1 MYNLR
6 IIKCGSR
13 VEIYKVHNYIIRK
26 SKKHEGF
33 KRIEKMQK
41 EIEQSTGKEEK
52 KEPGKQSKKNRV
64 STLNSAR
71 NNIIRLIKCNE
82 DMTTFITLTFAKEQD
97 YKQSK
102 KSLDYMFHKL
112 RKQCKNLKYLWVM
125 EYGDLKHRLHFHV
138 LTNMP
143 VGINLNTSK
152 EKKSMEHK
160 QLEEDFF
167 KSYWKYGWVDIRSL
181 AQEDNTNIALY
192 VSSYIVKS
200 LKDVDLEGYRIYGY
214 SQKTLDKPIEEKI
227 YSEVS
232 VEQIL
237 SRYKDYDLEFTN
249 SYPIGY
255 TNWKGNHLGNV
266 TYFDL
271 NKKECINNEGK

>member
-6 IIKCGSR
+6 IIKCNSR
-13 VEIYKVHNYIIRK
+13 IEIYKVHNYIIRK
-26 SKKHEGF
+26 SEKHEGF

-41 EIEQSTGKEEK
+41 ELTGTEDK
-52 KEPGKQSKKNRV
+52 KERDKQSKKNRV
-64 STLNSAR
+64 STLNTAR

-97 YKQSK
+97 YKKSK
-102 KSLDYMFHKL
+102 KSLDNLFHKL
-112 RKQCKNLKYLWVM
+112 RKRYSGLKYLWVL
-125 EYGDLKHRLHFHV
+125 EYGDINHRLHFHV

-143 VGINLNTSK
+143 IGIKLSNSN
-152 EKKSMEHK
+152 EIKSEEHK
-160 QLEEDFF
+160 KLEASFSD
-167 KSYWKYGWVDIRSL
+167 KYWRYGWVDIRSL

-214 SQKTLDKPIEEKI
+214 SQKTLDKPIEEKV
-227 YSEVS
+227 YSEAS

-237 SRYKDYDLEFTN
+237 SRYKDYELKFTN

-255 TNWKGNHLGNV
+255 TDWKGNHLGNV

-271 NKKECINNEGK
+271 NKKECNKE

>member
-13 VEIYKVHNYIIRK
+13 IEIYKIHNYIIRK
-26 SKKHEGF
+26 SEKHEGY

-41 EIEQSTGKEEK
+41 ELQNEENK
-52 KEPGKQSKKNRV
+52 NDNEENAKQSKKNRV
-64 STLNSAR
+64 STLNTAR
-71 NNIIRLIKCNE
+71 NNIIRLIKCNY

-102 KSLDYMFHKL
+102 KSLDYLFHRL
-112 RKQCKNLKYLWVM
+112 RKQYKGLKYLWVL
-125 EYGDLKHRLHFHV
+125 EYGDINNRLHFHV

-143 VGINLNTSK
+143 IKIKLSNTK
-152 EKKSMEHK
+152 EIKSEEHK
-160 QLEEDFF
+160 KLEKEFAN
-167 KSYWKYGWVDIRSL
+167 KYWKHGIVDIRL
-181 AQEDNTNIALY
+181 LGQEDNTNIALY

-200 LKDVDLEGYRIYGY
+200 LKELDLEGYRVYGY
-214 SQKTLDKPIEEKI
+214 SQKTLEKPIEEKI
-227 YSEVS
+227 YSDDS
-232 VEQIL
+232 IEQIL
-237 SRYKDYDLEFTN
+237 SRYKDYNLDFTN

-255 TNWKGNHLGNV
+255 VDWKGNHIGNV

-271 NKKECINNEGK
+271 NKIEESVKL

>member
-6 IIKCGSR
+6 IIKCNSR
-13 VEIYKVHNYIIRK
+13 IEIYKVHNYIIRK
-26 SKKHEGF
+26 SEKHEGF

-41 EIEQSTGKEEK
+41 ELRNPEDTKER
-52 KEPGKQSKKNRV
+52 GKQSKKNRV
-64 STLNSAR
+64 STLNAAR

-102 KSLDYMFHKL
+102 KSLDNLFHKL
-112 RKQCKNLKYLWVM
+112 RKKYAGLKYLWVL
-125 EYGDLKHRLHFHV
+125 EYGDINHRLHFHV

-143 VGINLNTSK
+143 IGIKLSNSN
-152 EKKSMEHK
+152 EIKSEEHRR
-160 QLEEDFF
+160 LEQSFSD
-167 KSYWKYGWVDIRSL
+167 KYWRYGWVDIRSL
-181 AQEDNTNIALY
+181 DQEDNTNIALY

-214 SQKTLDKPIEEKI
+214 SQKTLDKPIEEKV
-227 YSEVS
+227 YSEAS

-237 SRYKDYDLEFTN
+237 SRYEDYELIFTN

-255 TNWKGNHLGNV
+255 TDWKGNHLGNV

-271 NKKECINNEGK
+271 NKKECINNESK